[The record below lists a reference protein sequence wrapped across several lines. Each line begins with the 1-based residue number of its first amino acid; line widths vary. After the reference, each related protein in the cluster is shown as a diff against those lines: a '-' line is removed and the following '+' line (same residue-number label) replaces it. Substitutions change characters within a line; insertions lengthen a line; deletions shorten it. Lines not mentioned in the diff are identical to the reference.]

1 MEGEHVT
8 PVLRRR
14 CCYRRAVRILVLHP
28 PLNLARDWIDYP
40 YFADLGAVQLAA
52 SLRQGGHEV
61 VLIDAFALP
70 SSTLHFRRDGRAHLG
85 AALMDVLEQVE
96 EKQAE
101 GHFDLRLVTFTPFH
115 RPPQRDELLGSL
127 LRALRAM
134 DDAPLWLCDA
144 YQSGQH
150 YVDVPTIL
158 DAYPEASLWLKYEA
172 EATLPALIEAL
183 ARGESPAGVIAG
195 EPPPSLD
202 ALPLPAWD
210 LVDLEAHDHFRV
222 RVMVS
227 SERGPWSFPIDGRTL
242 PMITSRGCPFR
253 CAHCS
258 SNPGRKEGEPKTQRR
273 LSAARLSE
281 HLAALAAL
289 EVTRIEVLDELI
301 NVNARHF
308 DAFLD
313 GIEQHDL
320 KLDVPN
326 GFRADYLRREHLLR
340 MKGRAQTI
348 SVSAESGNA
357 RVLDEVVGKDLDL
370 ANIHRIAAEAH
381 EVGVPL
387 LIHWIVGLPGESE
400 AEIEDTLALALDLH
414 TRFGAAPAVQF
425 ATPLPG
431 TRLATK
437 GALPIVDDWGPR
449 FQKIPS
455 QPGALVTAERLL
467 ELRGAFDERVAARR
481 T

>member
-1 MEGEHVT
+1 MR
-8 PVLRRR
+8 VL
-14 CCYRRAVRILVLHP
+14 VVHP

-40 YFADLGAVQLAA
+40 YFSDLGAVQLAA
-52 SLRQGGHEV
+52 CLRADGHEV
-61 VLIDAFALP
+61 VLVDAFALP

-85 AALMDVLEQVE
+85 AALMDVLEHV
-96 EKQAE
+96 E
-101 GHFDLRLVTFTPFH
+101 GHGRFDLKLVTFTPFH

-127 LRALRAM
+127 LRSLRAM
-134 DDAPLWLCDA
+134 DEAPLWLIDA

-150 YVDVPTIL
+150 YVDVPSIL

-172 EATLPALIEAL
+172 EATLPGLIAAL
-183 ARGESPAGVIAG
+183 ADDAPPTGVIGG
-195 EPPPSLD
+195 EPPASLD

-210 LVDLEAHDHFRV
+210 LVDLDAHDAFRV
-222 RVMVS
+222 RVMVNA
-227 SERGPWSFPIDGRTL
+227 ERGPWSFPIDGRTL
-242 PMITSRGCPFR
+242 PMVTSRGCPFR

-273 LSAARLSE
+273 LSSARLEE
-281 HLAALAAL
+281 HVAALAAL
-289 EVTRIEVLDELI
+289 GVTRIEVLDELI

-308 DAFLD
+308 DGFLD
-313 GIEQHDL
+313 VVEARDL

-326 GFRADYLRREHLLR
+326 GFRADYLRREHLVRL
-340 MKGRAQTI
+340 KGRAQTI
-348 SVSAESGNA
+348 SVSAESGNV

-370 ANIHRIAAEAH
+370 ANIHRIAREAH

-387 LIHWIVGLPGESE
+387 LIHWIVGLPGETE
-400 AEIEDTLALALDLH
+400 AEIEDTLALALELH

-437 GALPIVDDWGPR
+437 GALPVVDDWGPR

-455 QPGALVTAERLL
+455 QPGALVSAERLL
-467 ELRGAFDERVAARR
+467 ALRSAFDARVAAARP
-481 T
+481 